1 MPKFQ
6 FHFSPDKFYDLT
18 QKLEDLAKISDTIK
32 FKIEQDN
39 MLIYSIVG
47 DTILL
52 AFKSYIL
59 NTQEYLKTKTE
70 IETPLDIIISGAK
83 RFVKNLSFFKYSE
96 KIIWDVDFRSNSDDD
111 TLLARFVQV
120 KNGKFKIGLQ
130 GGETTEIRDITKS
143 QLESR
148 INLKNKKWQFQVSK
162 HDFQDIKKLA
172 TINSDGKVIHL
183 NIEDGKVNL
192 SELSTWE
199 YQVDEVEMTNRHIM
213 FNKTFLSS
221 INDDVDKINFYVFD
235 TFILTQDTQ
244 SNLMIS
250 IEQDFSVED

>member
-1 MPKFQ
+1 MSKFQ
-6 FHFSPDKFYDLT
+6 FQFHSDKFYDLT

-32 FKIEQDN
+32 IKIDPEN
-39 MLIYSIVG
+39 ILVYSIVG
-47 DTILL
+47 ETILI

-59 NTQEYLKTKTE
+59 NTQEYLTSKTE
-70 IETPLDIIISGAK
+70 IESPLDIIISGAK
-83 RFVKNLSFFKYSE
+83 RFVKNLGFIKYSE

-111 TLLARFVQV
+111 SQLARFVQV

-148 INLKNKKWQFQVSK
+148 INLKNKKWQFQINKSE
-162 HDFQDIKKLA
+162 FQDIKKLA
-172 TINSDGKVIHL
+172 SINSDGKVIHL
-183 NIEDGKVNL
+183 NIEDGKVLL

-199 YQVDEVEMTNRHIM
+199 YQVDKVEMTDRHIM

-221 INDDVDKINFYVFD
+221 INDDVDKINFFVFD